1 MSDIKINDQ
10 YLEKETNRVLKIR
23 SQMEN
28 VAHNHGLSMT
38 PASITKFVSGRGKQ
52 FNVEFTTNG
61 REQEENI
68 FRQIKG

>member
-1 MSDIKINDQ
+1 
-10 YLEKETNRVLKIR
+10 
-23 SQMEN
+23 MEN
-28 VAHNHGLSMT
+28 VAHMSGLSMT

-61 REQEENI
+61 KQEENI